1 MTALK
6 RNRLGPNGPLVT
18 ELGLGCASLA
28 GIFHP
33 VSEAQALATI
43 DSARQAGIGY
53 FDTAPFYGHGL
64 SEHRVGAALRGQDAV
79 ISTKVGRLLRPG
91 AAPDAGAWVEA
102 LPFTPVYD
110 YSHDGVMRSIEDSL
124 QRLGRDRIDIAYI
137 HDIGTLTHG
146 DIDGPDRFATAMDG
160 GYRALDS
167 LRAAG
172 VVGAIGLGVNETQVC
187 LDALRYGQWDAFLL
201 AGRYTLLEQAPLDD
215 LFPACAKAG
224 TDLVIGGPF
233 NSGVLAGGDT
243 FDYGTVPPPI
253 AARIRAIKAVCE
265 ACRVDLPAAALA
277 FCRAHP
283 LVKSTIPGPRS
294 PEELADILAWWSA
307 PIPDAFWD
315 ALKSEAL
322 LRTDAPTPGRSKISD
337 RTTIG
342 FAK

>member
-6 RNRLGPNGPLVT
+6 QNRLGPNGPLVT

-33 VSEAQALATI
+33 VSETQARATI
-43 DSARQAGIGY
+43 DTALKAGIGY

-91 AAPDAGAWVEA
+91 AAPDAGAWVQA
-102 LPFTPVYD
+102 LPFTPAYD

-137 HDIGTLTHG
+137 HDIGILTHG
-146 DIDGPDRFATAMDG
+146 PTDGPGRFATAMDG

-172 VVGAIGLGVNETQVC
+172 VIGAIGLGVNETQVC
-187 LDALRYGQWDAFLL
+187 LDALEHGDWDLFLL

-215 LFPACAKAG
+215 LFPACARAG

-243 FDYGTVPPPI
+243 FDYGAVPATI
-253 AARIRAIKAVCE
+253 RDRVRAIGTVCE
-265 ACRVDLPAAALA
+265 AHGVALPAAALA

-283 LVKSTIPGPRS
+283 QVKSTVPGPRS
-294 PEELADILAWWSA
+294 PEEMAAILAWWNA
-307 PIPDAFWD
+307 PIPLAFWTD
-315 ALKSEAL
+315 LKTENL
-322 LRTDAPTPGRSKISD
+322 LRADAPTPGEH
-337 RTTIG
+337 T
-342 FAK
+342 